1 MRRRLAF
8 FLENERNRMLRV
20 LEVRWILVLLCV
32 ALAGC
37 SADNS
42 CSVSGQV
49 TFDGKP
55 LPEGNIKFDPA
66 GESQGAAGAAKI
78 QEGRYEIPLDA
89 GMLAGKFLVSVTA
102 NKKTGRTVKQFDSTT
117 ATMDEIIQY
126 IPDRYNLQ
134 SELQADLTPG
144 PNQKDFQ
151 LNK

>member
-1 MRRRLAF
+1 
-8 FLENERNRMLRV
+8 MLRV
-20 LEVRWILVLLCV
+20 AGVRSILVLLCLC
-32 ALAGC
+32 LAGC
-37 SADNS
+37 SDGGA

-49 TFDGKP
+49 TFDGQP

-78 QEGRYEIPLDA
+78 QDGRYEIPLDS

-126 IPDRYNLQ
+126 IPDRYNVQ
-134 SELQADLTPG
+134 SELQVDLTPG

-151 LNK
+151 LDKK